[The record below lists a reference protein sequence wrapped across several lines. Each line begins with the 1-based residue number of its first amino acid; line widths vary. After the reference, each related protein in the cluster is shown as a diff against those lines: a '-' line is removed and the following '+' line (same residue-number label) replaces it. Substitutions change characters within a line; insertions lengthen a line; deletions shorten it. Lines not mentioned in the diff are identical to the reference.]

1 MYKMKRILLIL
12 FPIMVL
18 GILFYLYRK
27 HSIEQE
33 QRYLL
38 SLDLIRSLKYCYESI
53 IELEYGEDRIKNL
66 ESIYSGKEKLFKA
79 KETMGNWKQNSNEDI
94 RKLSSDFLQGV
105 DDLMFAFNLLER
117 LFKEGT
123 VGDWE
128 SELALSKVKIE
139 EGREKLFGSSL
150 DLGPIISSQKRAETE
165 HKPIRFYLSKQQLD
179 YIVQYINDMFEKELN
194 DYKKKKDEK
203 IKDFSLPQEVWA
215 VILIKGLIL
224 KNR

>member
-1 MYKMKRILLIL
+1 MY
-12 FPIMVL
+12 
-18 GILFYLYRK
+18 
-27 HSIEQE
+27 SI
-33 QRYLL
+33 
-38 SLDLIRSLKYCYESI
+38 DLIRSLKYCYESR
-53 IELEYGEDRIKNL
+53 ELEYGEDKIKNL
-66 ESIYSGKEKLFKA
+66 ASVYSGKEKLFKA
-79 KETMGNWKQNSNEDI
+79 KEIMENWKQNSNEDI

-150 DLGPIISSQKRAETE
+150 DLGPIISSQKRHGTE
-165 HKPIRFYLSKQQLD
+165 HKPIRFNLSKQQLD
-179 YIVQYINDMFEKELN
+179 YIVQYINDNFEELK
-194 DYKKKKDEK
+194 DYEKKKEEK
-203 IKDFSLPQEVWA
+203 SKVFELPQEMWG
-215 VILIKGLIL
+215 VILIKGFIE